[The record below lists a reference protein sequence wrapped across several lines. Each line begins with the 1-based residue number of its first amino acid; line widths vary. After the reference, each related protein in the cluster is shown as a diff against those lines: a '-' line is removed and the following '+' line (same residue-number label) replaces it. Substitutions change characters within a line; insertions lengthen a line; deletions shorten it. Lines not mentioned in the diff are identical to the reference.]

1 MARSDLYGR
10 RFVPAVLALTGLVFL
25 GSCATSTPPPTPSPE
40 AAPEHAA
47 EKKRIPCGLYRWQIK
62 TLADPEAKSIR
73 WKPIDTTIR
82 DLVSMTSPAWF
93 DRRKRNSNEFYVY
106 RVRAI
111 LAKVHR
117 NLDRDYHLE
126 LRDPDDPR
134 ARLVAEIPSPAC
146 ARATAGYSE
155 LAASRLTAR
164 ALRARRGGALV
175 EVVGVGF
182 FDRLHK
188 ARGAAG
194 NRFELHPV
202 LEITEIQEPGE
213 SEAAP

>member
-1 MARSDLYGR
+1 MVALLVVPAPRPVSGWGNGGNGGDGYATHDWVVDQALDILDAAGR
-10 RFVPAVLALTGLVFL
+10 R
-25 GSCATSTPPPTPSPE
+25 
-40 AAPEHAA
+40 
-47 EKKRIPCGLYRWQIK
+47 
-62 TLADPEAKSIR
+62 
-73 WKPIDTTIR
+73 
-82 DLVSMTSPAWF
+82 PAWF

-126 LRDPDDPR
+126 LRDPDDPS

-202 LEITEIQEPGE
+202 LEITEIQDPME
-213 SEAAP
+213 SQAAP

>member
-1 MARSDLYGR
+1 MPSSGLRGR
-10 RFVPAVLALTGLVFL
+10 GFVPAVLALAGLL
-25 GSCATSTPPPTPSPE
+25 SCVTSSPPANPPPESASE
-40 AAPEHAA
+40 RAV
-47 EKKRIPCGLYRWQIK
+47 EKARIPCGVYRWRIK
-62 TLADPEAKSIR
+62 TLADPEAQSIR

-82 DLVSMTSPAWF
+82 ELVSMTSPAWF

-117 NLDRDYHLE
+117 NLDQDYHLE

-134 ARLVAEIPSPAC
+134 ARLVAEIPSPSC
-146 ARATAGYSE
+146 AKATTGYSE
-155 LAASRLTAR
+155 LKATRLTAR
-164 ALRARRGGALV
+164 ALRARRSQALV

-188 ARGAAG
+188 PRGGAG

-202 LEITEIQEPGE
+202 LEITEIQEPVE
-213 SEAAP
+213 SQAAP

>member
-1 MARSDLYGR
+1 MPGTGFRGR
-10 RFVPAVLALTGLVFL
+10 RFLPAVLALAGLVFWE
-25 GSCATSTPPPTPSPE
+25 SCATSKPPPNPP
-40 AAPEHAA
+40 A
-47 EKKRIPCGLYRWQIK
+47 EPASELAVGKARLPCGLYRWRIK
-62 TLADPEAKSIR
+62 TLADPEAQSIQ

-93 DRRKRNSNEFYVY
+93 DRRKRNSNEFSVY

-117 NLDRDYHLE
+117 NLDQDYHLE

-134 ARLVAEIPSPAC
+134 ARLVAEIPSPSC
-146 ARATAGYSE
+146 AKATARYSE
-155 LAASRLTAR
+155 LKATRLTAK
-164 ALRARRGGALV
+164 ALRARSSQALV

-188 ARGAAG
+188 PRGGAR

-202 LEITEIQEPGE
+202 LEITEIQEPVE
-213 SEAAP
+213 TEAAP

>member
-1 MARSDLYGR
+1 MPRFALRGRS
-10 RFVPAVLALTGLVFL
+10 FVRAVLALIGLVSL
-25 GSCATSTPPPTPSPE
+25 GSCATSNPPKPPIETTSEP
-40 AAPEHAA
+40 AV
-47 EKKRIPCGLYRWQIK
+47 EKAGVPCGLYRWRIK
-62 TLADPEAKSIR
+62 TLADPEAKLIR

-117 NLDRDYHLE
+117 NLDQDYHLE

-134 ARLVAEIPSPAC
+134 ARLVAEIPSPSC
-146 ARATAGYSE
+146 AKATARYSG
-155 LAASRLTAR
+155 LKATRLSAR
-164 ALRARRGGALV
+164 ALRAHRSQTLV

-188 ARGAAG
+188 PRGG
-194 NRFELHPV
+194 SRNRFELHPV
-202 LEITEIQEPGE
+202 LELTEIEEPAE